1 MTTLLLIRH
10 GENNLVGKRL
20 PGRMPGVHLNER
32 GLKQAE
38 ALVPALQKAP
48 LKAIYSSPLER
59 ARETA
64 EPLARALGLEVQLV
78 PDLADVEVGEWA
90 GRTLKSVR
98 RLKVWKVVQGQPS
111 AFRFPGGESFIEAQ
125 ARAVEA
131 LNAIAAR
138 HPEELVACF
147 THADVVRLV
156 TAHYLGMSLDSFQRL
171 GADTTSITVVHIGKE
186 GQVSV
191 PRINQVLGFEW
202 PEEKPKKGAKTA
214 KAEKGQA

>member
-32 GLKQAE
+32 GLSQAE

-64 EPLARALGLEVQLV
+64 APLARALGLDVQLV
-78 PDLADVEVGEWA
+78 PDLADVDPGEWA

-98 RLKVWKVVQGQPS
+98 RLKAWKVVQEQPAS
-111 AFRFPGGESFIEAQ
+111 FRFPGGETFVEAQ
-125 ARAVEA
+125 TRAVKA

-147 THADVVRLV
+147 THADLVRLV
-156 TAHYLGMSLDSFQRL
+156 TAHFLGMALDTFQRL
-171 GADTTSITVVHIGKE
+171 GADTASLTVVHIGKE

-202 PEEKPKKGAKTA
+202 PEEKPKKPAI
-214 KAEKGQA
+214 AEKGKA

>member
-1 MTTLLLIRH
+1 MNMTTLLLIRH

-20 PGRMPGVHLNER
+20 PGRIPGVHLNER

-64 EPLARALGLEVQLV
+64 EPLAIALGLEVQLV
-78 PDLADVEVGEWA
+78 PDLADVDPGQWT
-90 GRTLKSVR
+90 GRTLKSVQ
-98 RLKVWKVVQGQPS
+98 RLKAWKVVQGQPS
-111 AFRFPGGESFIEAQ
+111 TFRFPGGETFVEAQ

-138 HPEELVACF
+138 HPEDLVACF

-171 GADTTSITVVHIGKE
+171 GADTTSITVLHIGKE

-202 PEEKPKKGAKTA
+202 PEEKPKKPA
-214 KAEKGQA
+214 KAEKGKA

>member
-78 PDLADVEVGEWA
+78 TDLADVEVGEWA

-98 RLKVWKVVQGQPS
+98 RLKAWKVVQQQPS
-111 AFRFPGGESFIEAQ
+111 AFRFPGGETFVEAQ
-125 ARAVEA
+125 ARAVAA

-138 HPEELVACF
+138 YPEDLVACF

-156 TAHYLGMSLDSFQRL
+156 TAHYLGMSLDTFQRL
-171 GADTTSITVVHIGKE
+171 GADTTSITVVNIGKE

-191 PRINQVLGFEW
+191 PRINQVVSFEW
-202 PEEKPKKGAKTA
+202 PEEKPKPEKPPKTDRVTV
-214 KAEKGQA
+214 

>member
-64 EPLARALGLEVQLV
+64 GPLAQALGLDVQLV
-78 PDLADVEVGEWA
+78 TDLADVEVGEWA

-98 RLKVWKVVQGQPS
+98 RLKAWKVVQEKPS
-111 AFRFPGGESFIEAQ
+111 AFRFPGGETFVEAQ
-125 ARAVEA
+125 ARAVAA
-131 LNAIAAR
+131 LDGIAAR
-138 HPEELVACF
+138 HPEDVVACF

-156 TAHYLGMSLDSFQRL
+156 TAHYLGMSLDTFQRL

-191 PRINQVLGFEW
+191 PRINQVVSFEW
-202 PEEKPKKGAKTA
+202 PEEKPKKTAKAA
-214 KAEKGQA
+214 KAEKGKA